1 MGAHCAEA
9 DAKDA
14 RDVTVRAAAG
24 NQGGNLTFARRQC
37 ASSPATQQRAPQMR
51 LKRIEQIEIAR
62 TKFRTALRPPN
73 TKIAEVAVA
82 VEDEH
87 IDAVVQTVARRKVI
101 VELGAHQ
108 LAAGNDLVDQGR
120 APARPQLK
128 RHRIAKLVPFFVAAK
143 IARRHV
149 EADGFVEQILARIPD
164 VGSAEIAPQ

>member
-1 MGAHCAEA
+1 
-9 DAKDA
+9 
-14 RDVTVRAAAG
+14 
-24 NQGGNLTFARRQC
+24 
-37 ASSPATQQRAPQMR
+37 
-51 LKRIEQIEIAR
+51 
-62 TKFRTALRPPN
+62 
-73 TKIAEVAVA
+73 
-82 VEDEH
+82 
-87 IDAVVQTVARRKVI
+87 VVQTVARQKVI

-128 RHRIAKLVPFFVAAK
+128 RHRIAELVPFFVAAK